1 MASPSDNNIM
11 LTLTVSE
18 TTPAPVP
25 AAVKVQTATDRAL
38 ALHELA
44 QEIQAEQKVLAGKTK
59 DVHAMIK
66 ALKKDIAQM
75 KKAGVPSSAIEG
87 GNGAASSSA
96 VAASS
101 SAVAASSSAVA
112 APRAPSVPKPVVLS
126 VELCEFL
133 GVPVATT
140 MVRTDAAH
148 LVSKYVK
155 DNTLFDVK
163 DKRTITPNDK
173 LMKLLAV
180 KADETLTYLNLQ
192 AHMKHHFLKTE
203 PVAAPAAPAAV
214 EV

>member
-87 GNGAASSSA
+87 GNG
-96 VAASS
+96 AASS

-203 PVAAPAAPAAV
+203 PVVAPAAPAAV

>member
-87 GNGAASSSA
+87 GNG
-96 VAASS
+96 AASS